1 MILPAFLL
9 AVILLPASSP
19 EAPCATAADSA
30 RALGEGTPEGG
41 GITGIRMNARR
52 RIIGYCRGPAASEV
66 LSGGK

>member
-30 RALGEGTPEGG
+30 GALGLGVPVLEG
-41 GITGIRMNARR
+41 I
-52 RIIGYCRGPAASEV
+52 
-66 LSGGK
+66 SGS